1 MRSWSLC
8 SSPRICVRALHD
20 VRADGRGRAASPQG
34 AAPLR
39 WVRSAHQDPQR
50 VLRVQ
55 VYFLPTH
62 VSFCLSRIPHRV
74 AHVSK
79 YQRRLTAGV
88 REPLSTAAAAPG
100 LYNSPATTSG
110 AADDMVLDA
119 VGALRSARRRPAAV
133 VSGAHEV
140 GAGHAEPHLALPSQV
155 QWFSACLVMLSLG
168 GVQLVVP
175 NMQGAGL
182 MLPPAMSAQL
192 LASALATMLV
202 LVPRLAGNGPQASDA
217 AAAPQVVP
225 GEDAR
230 MRIAERIP
238 SSPPSPVTVAAQCA
252 PGGQA
257 LLVSAPLQIA
267 HAGNVPHNVPP
278 AGAPPQEESS
288 VIPSVPPHVLALRE
302 LPVTAAQQAIV
313 LLEALVKRRRKHVH
327 RVLESHSVPDELRD
341 PCNLTC
347 GLRRGD
353 FHR

>member
-1 MRSWSLC
+1 MWSWSLC
-8 SSPRICVRALHD
+8 SSPRTCVRALHD

-34 AAPLR
+34 AAPSR

-50 VLRVQ
+50 ILRVQ
-55 VYFLPTH
+55 VDFLPTH
-62 VSFCLSRIPHRV
+62 VSYCLYRIPHRV

-100 LYNSPATTSG
+100 LYDSPATTSG

-133 VSGAHEV
+133 VSGAPVV
-140 GAGHAEPHLALPSQV
+140 GAGDAEHHLALPSQV

-175 NMQGAGL
+175 NIQGAGL
-182 MLPPAMSAQL
+182 MLPPAMAAQL

-202 LVPRLAGNGPQASDA
+202 LVPRLAGNGPEASDA
-217 AAAPQVVP
+217 AVAPEVAP

-230 MRIAERIP
+230 MRIAERTP
-238 SSPPSPVTVAAQCA
+238 SPPPSHVTLAAEGA

-257 LLVSAPLQIA
+257 LLVR
-267 HAGNVPHNVPP
+267 GPP
-278 AGAPPQEESS
+278 ALNTPQGCSPASS
-288 VIPSVPPHVLALRE
+288 PVRQVNSSE
-302 LPVTAAQQAIV
+302 LPHSILSPSQFRLPMRFDTYKYEKTGVYLYNAR
-313 LLEALVKRRRKHVH
+313 ALTDTMLKHH
-327 RVLESHSVPDELRD
+327 RV
-341 PCNLTC
+341 TT
-347 GLRRGD
+347 
-353 FHR
+353 